1 MATIKRTL
9 LELYA
14 FAVCFINVLI
24 GSIAFGIIIYAMISI
39 VVPELTLLGWTS
51 RYQSND
57 EFIATRPDTES
68 FSDKLKNM
76 SKQEITEAREA
87 AYRIALKGE
96 QREGMQDIVRYSI
109 VLLIQVILFIA
120 HWKLAK
126 RRAHR
131 VRTSITQNGCIR

>member
-9 LELYA
+9 LEFYA
-14 FAVCFINVLI
+14 FAVCFLNVLI
-24 GSIAFGIIIYAMISI
+24 GSIALGIIIYAMTSI
-39 VVPELTLLGWTS
+39 AAPELTLPGWEHS

-68 FSDKLKNM
+68 LSEKLKNM
-76 SKQEITEAREA
+76 SEQEITEARET

-96 QREGMQDIVRYSI
+96 QREGLQDIVRYSI
-109 VLLIQVILFIA
+109 VLLIQIVLFMV

-126 RRAHR
+126 RK
-131 VRTSITQNGCIR
+131 SSSD